1 MRKRIWI
8 GGATLLLA
16 ILATLVVW
24 QGSFDFGNYGPEST
38 TQVYLFW
45 SISTLV
51 FLLTVTLG
59 FMLFRTAV
67 KIYIERQTNFEG
79 SRMRTKLVVGALAL
93 VFLPV
98 LFLVIFSIQ
107 VMNRNLDKWFSR
119 PADLVVKNLIDIGN
133 QIHRETKLKLE
144 AQAQWLAAEIE
155 RNSKPAPV
163 DWCKRLELERA
174 WIQDGDEQ
182 QILCSTQRVAPQGI
196 QVSAAI
202 DDRRTLFL
210 VGHVAVDLAQ
220 REREIRESEAR
231 YKELS
236 SKKKEFR
243 QFYIQLIVLISLFIL
258 FFATWVALFLAKQ
271 LSLPIAALLKG
282 SQEVRAGNLGHRVS
296 VKAIDELAMLV
307 RAFNEMTQTL
317 EINDR
322 ELERRRRFTEAILES
337 IPTGVLSL
345 APDGRILRTNRA
357 LASIFPDHGVPERLE
372 DLLPAEE
379 AAEIRYLMKR
389 ARRTGFASR
398 TLDFD
403 LHGRT
408 LHLGVTLSALDDKQ
422 NSGFVLVLEDTSE
435 LLRAQKAA
443 AWHEVARRIAHEI
456 KNPLTPI
463 ALSAERL
470 RRMLDR
476 VPPNSPEQVRV
487 IRECS
492 ELISQEV
499 ESLRGLVDEFS
510 QFARF
515 PAAQPRLADLND
527 IIHNGLSVF
536 AGRLDGVDIRLDLA
550 PNLPSLNLDPEQI
563 KRVVVN
569 LVDNAAEAMQDRPL
583 RRLFISTTAPTPETV
598 ELAVSDTGPGISTED
613 REKLFLPYFSTKS
626 RGTGLGLAIVNH
638 ILQEHGALIRI
649 EDNRPAGARFVI
661 EFPVPVGV
669 VAA

>member
-1 MRKRIWI
+1 MRKRFWI

-38 TQVYLFW
+38 TQVLLFW

-79 SRMRTKLVVGALAL
+79 SRIRTKLVVGALAL

-133 QIHRETKLKLE
+133 QINRETRAKLE
-144 AQAQWLAAEIE
+144 AQALWLAAGLG
-155 RNSKPAPV
+155 RGQSVPPDLCSRFA
-163 DWCKRLELERA
+163 LERA
-174 WIQDGDEQ
+174 WIQDGDH
-182 QILCSTQRVAPQGI
+182 QIAVCSAERTAPQGI
-196 QVSAAI
+196 QVSAPI

-210 VGHVAVDLAQ
+210 VGRIAMDLAQ

-236 SKKKEFR
+236 SKKREFR

-282 SQEVRAGNLGHRVS
+282 SQEVRSGNLSHRVS
-296 VKAIDELAMLV
+296 VKAIDELALLV

-345 APDGRILRTNRA
+345 APDGRVLRTNRA
-357 LASIFPDHGVPERLE
+357 LAAIFPDRAHPDHLQ

-379 AAEIRYLMKR
+379 TTEILYLMKR

-398 TLDFD
+398 TLDFELD
-403 LHGRT
+403 GRT
-408 LHLGVTLSALDDKQ
+408 FHLGVTLSSLDDKQ

-476 VPPNSPEQVRV
+476 ASGSSADQARI

-499 ESLRGLVDEFS
+499 ESLRALVDEFS

-515 PAAQPRLADLND
+515 PSAQPRPSDLND
-527 IIHNGLSVF
+527 IIHNGLAVF
-536 AGRLDGVDIRLDLA
+536 AGRLDHVDIRLDLA
-550 PNLPSLNLDPEQI
+550 PQLPPLSLDPDQI

-583 RRLFISTTAPTPETV
+583 RRLFISTAAPTPETV
-598 ELAVSDTGPGISTED
+598 ELSISDTGAGISPQD

-626 RGTGLGLAIVNH
+626 RGTGLGLAIVSH
-638 ILQEHGALIRI
+638 IIQEHHALIRV

-661 EFPVPVGV
+661 EFPVPVS
-669 VAA
+669 VAAA

>member
-1 MRKRIWI
+1 MRNRIWI

-38 TQVYLFW
+38 TQVYLYW
-45 SISTLV
+45 AVSTLV

-67 KIYIERQTNFEG
+67 RIYIERQTNFEG
-79 SRMRTKLVVGALAL
+79 SRIRTKLVVGALAL

-98 LFLVIFSIQ
+98 MFLVIFSIQ

-119 PADLVVKNLIDIGN
+119 PADLVVRNLIDIGN
-133 QIHRETKLKLE
+133 QINRETRLKLE
-144 AQAQWLAAEIE
+144 AQARWLASDLGRGQAL
-155 RNSKPAPV
+155 PA
-163 DWCKRLELERA
+163 DLCRRLELERA

-182 QILCSTQRVAPQGI
+182 QLVCSTQRTAPQGI

-202 DDRRTLFL
+202 DDRRSLFL
-210 VGHVAVDLAQ
+210 LGHIAMDLAQ

-236 SKKKEFR
+236 SKKREFR

-282 SQEVRAGNLGHRVS
+282 SQEVRSGNLSHRVS

-317 EINDR
+317 EVNDR

-337 IPTGVLSL
+337 IPTGVVSL

-357 LASIFPDHGVPERLE
+357 LAAIFPGDGAREKLE
-372 DLLPAEE
+372 DLLPSEE

-389 ARRTGFASR
+389 ARRTGVASR
-398 TLDFD
+398 TLDFEAQ
-403 LHGRT
+403 GRT
-408 LHLGVTLSALDDKQ
+408 FHLGVTLSALDDKQ

-435 LLRAQKAA
+435 LLRAQKAV

-470 RRMLDR
+470 RRMIDR
-476 VPPNSPEQVRV
+476 AASPGVDQIRI

-499 ESLRGLVDEFS
+499 ESLRALVDEFA

-515 PAAQPRLADLND
+515 PAAQPRLSDLND
-527 IIHNGLSVF
+527 IIQNGLAVF
-536 AGRLDGVDIRLDLA
+536 AGRLDQVDIRLDLA
-550 PNLPSLNLDPEQI
+550 ASLPPLQLDPEQI

-583 RRLFISTTAPTPETV
+583 RRLYITTSSPTPETV
-598 ELAVSDTGPGISTED
+598 ELSISDTGAGISPQD

-626 RGTGLGLAIVNH
+626 RGTGLGLAIVSH
-638 ILQEHGALIRI
+638 ILQEHHALIRV

-661 EFPVPVGV
+661 EFPVPVS
-669 VAA
+669 VAAA

>member
-38 TQVYLFW
+38 TQVYLYW
-45 SISTLV
+45 AVSTLV

-67 KIYIERQTNFEG
+67 RIYIERQTNFEG
-79 SRMRTKLVVGALAL
+79 SRIRTKLVVGALAL

-98 LFLVIFSIQ
+98 MFLVIFSIQ

-119 PADLVVKNLIDIGN
+119 PADLVVRNLIDIGN
-133 QIHRETKLKLE
+133 QINRETRLKLE
-144 AQAQWLAAEIE
+144 AQARWLASDLGRGQAL
-155 RNSKPAPV
+155 PA
-163 DWCKRLELERA
+163 DLCRRLELERA

-182 QILCSTQRVAPQGI
+182 QLVCSTQRTAPQGI

-202 DDRRTLFL
+202 DDRRSLFL
-210 VGHVAVDLAQ
+210 LGHIAMDLAQ

-236 SKKKEFR
+236 SKKREFR

-282 SQEVRAGNLGHRVS
+282 SQEVRSGNLSHRVS

-317 EINDR
+317 EVNDR

-337 IPTGVLSL
+337 IPTGVVSL

-357 LASIFPDHGVPERLE
+357 LAAIFPGDGAREKLE
-372 DLLPAEE
+372 DLLPSEE

-389 ARRTGFASR
+389 ARRTGVASR
-398 TLDFD
+398 TLDFEAQ
-403 LHGRT
+403 GRT
-408 LHLGVTLSALDDKQ
+408 FHLGVTLSALDDKQ

-435 LLRAQKAA
+435 LLRAQKAV

-470 RRMLDR
+470 RRMIDR
-476 VPPNSPEQVRV
+476 AASPGVDQIRI

-499 ESLRGLVDEFS
+499 ESLRALVDEFA

-515 PAAQPRLADLND
+515 PAAQPRLSDLND
-527 IIHNGLSVF
+527 IIQNGLAVF
-536 AGRLDGVDIRLDLA
+536 AGRLDQVDIRLDLA
-550 PNLPSLNLDPEQI
+550 ASLPPLQLDPEQI

-583 RRLFISTTAPTPETV
+583 RRLYITTSSPTPETV
-598 ELAVSDTGPGISTED
+598 ELSISDTGAGISPQD

-626 RGTGLGLAIVNH
+626 RGTGLGLAIVSH
-638 ILQEHGALIRI
+638 ILQEHHALIRV

-661 EFPVPVGV
+661 EFPVPVS
-669 VAA
+669 VAAA

>member
-38 TQVYLFW
+38 TQVYLYW
-45 SISTLV
+45 AVSTLV

-67 KIYIERQTNFEG
+67 RIYIERQTNFEG
-79 SRMRTKLVVGALAL
+79 SRIRTKLVVGALAL

-98 LFLVIFSIQ
+98 MFLVIFSIQ

-119 PADLVVKNLIDIGN
+119 PADLVVRNLIDIGN
-133 QIHRETKLKLE
+133 QINRETRLKLE
-144 AQAQWLAAEIE
+144 AQARWLASDLGRGQAL
-155 RNSKPAPV
+155 PA
-163 DWCKRLELERA
+163 DLCRRLELERA

-182 QILCSTQRVAPQGI
+182 QLVCSTQRTAPQGI

-202 DDRRTLFL
+202 DDRRSLFL
-210 VGHVAVDLAQ
+210 LGHIAMDLAQ

-236 SKKKEFR
+236 SKKREFR

-282 SQEVRAGNLGHRVS
+282 SQEVRSGNLSHRVS

-317 EINDR
+317 EVNDR

-337 IPTGVLSL
+337 IPTGVVSL

-357 LASIFPDHGVPERLE
+357 LAAIFPGDGAREKLE
-372 DLLPAEE
+372 DLLPSEE

-389 ARRTGFASR
+389 ARRTGVASR
-398 TLDFD
+398 TLDFEAQ
-403 LHGRT
+403 GRT
-408 LHLGVTLSALDDKQ
+408 FHLGVTLSALDDKQ

-470 RRMLDR
+470 RRMIDR
-476 VPPNSPEQVRV
+476 AASPGVDQIRI

-499 ESLRGLVDEFS
+499 ESLRALVDEFA

-515 PAAQPRLADLND
+515 PAAQPRLSDLND
-527 IIHNGLSVF
+527 IIQNGLAVF
-536 AGRLDGVDIRLDLA
+536 AGRLDQVDIRLDLA
-550 PNLPSLNLDPEQI
+550 ASLPPLQLDPEQI

-583 RRLFISTTAPTPETV
+583 RRLYITTSSPTPETV
-598 ELAVSDTGPGISTED
+598 ELSISDTGAGISPQD

-626 RGTGLGLAIVNH
+626 RGTGLGLAIVSH
-638 ILQEHGALIRI
+638 ILQEHHALIRV

-661 EFPVPVGV
+661 EFPVPVS
-669 VAA
+669 VAAA